1 MHGRAKHGKLA
12 PMLKTSLFLAAILV
26 IFIAPLN
33 AAHALLVGV
42 VFAFFKLVPE
52 WAQPA
57 KWSKK
62 TLALAIVGLG
72 FGIQIS
78 AALAVGRENA
88 VLIMSAVMLTLFGAW
103 WLTRWLGLV
112 QKTGF
117 LIGSGTAICGGSAI
131 AAVAPAIRA
140 NSEQIAIAL
149 GCVFIL
155 NACALILFPLVGHW
169 LQLDPHTFAVW
180 AAVAIHDTSS
190 VVGAAQAYH
199 PDSIGPATTLKL
211 ARALLI
217 VPVVLLSVW
226 LFAERAP
233 TARQTLGSLPNFILW
248 FIAAIV
254 LAQMLP
260 GLWPPAEALFAY
272 LVQAAQQ
279 LLILSLFFVGASLNL
294 SLIRRAGLR
303 PVILASV
310 LWLLIASGT
319 LLYLLTS

>member
-1 MHGRAKHGKLA
+1 MHGREKRVKLA
-12 PMLKTSLFLAAILV
+12 PMLKTILFLVAILAIWV
-26 IFIAPLN
+26 APLN

-42 VFAFFKLVPE
+42 VFALCKLVPG

-62 TLALAIVGLG
+62 TLAVAIVGLG
-72 FGIQIS
+72 FGIQVS
-78 AALAVGRENA
+78 AAIAVGRENA
-88 VLIMSAVMLTLFGAW
+88 VLVMSAVMLTLFGAW
-103 WLTRWLGLV
+103 WLTRWLGLAK
-112 QKTGF
+112 KTGF

-155 NACALILFPLVGHW
+155 NACALVLFPLVGHW
-169 LQLDPHTFAVW
+169 LQLDPHTFGVW

-199 PDSIGPATTLKL
+199 PDSIAPATTLKL

-233 TARQTLGSLPNFILW
+233 TARQTLRSLPNFLLW
-248 FIAAIV
+248 FIAAIL
-254 LAQMLP
+254 LAQVLP
-260 GLWPPAEALFAY
+260 SLWPQAETVFAHI
-272 LVQAAQQ
+272 VMAAQQ
-279 LLILSLFFVGASLNL
+279 LLIISLFFVGASLNL
-294 SLIRRAGLR
+294 TLIRRAGLQ
-303 PVILASV
+303 PIILAIV
-310 LWLLIASGT
+310 LWSLTATGT
-319 LLYLLTS
+319 LLYLLPS